1 MPRSVMIAHKGF
13 VVLVA
18 MSLVTLGIFRSNIT
32 LGVQDVAVAPIKVAT
47 SSIGLGS
54 LPLWDTAWTL
64 NLARRPA
71 IETYLAARR
80 HQGFDVVLYGYGDFG
95 TRNTPLGDGERPFL
109 ANLSTPRGDPVA
121 DVLQPN
127 SAAWSYVDATVSQAK
142 SLGLVV
148 AFLPLGN
155 TNATRYITALS
166 DQSPGENRASRYG
179 QWIGNRYKH
188 ATNLIWVLGGDV
200 DISSPEVVTLTNHLA
215 AGLESTGTAQPITFH
230 PGWHSSSAGF
240 QNQTWLAFNAIQED
254 NPVPDIAADLA
265 LTPRKPTGVMEEGYE
280 TSPYQHGATA
290 DDVLSETWRAYLAGA
305 AYVAY
310 GQARMQQGQNPALTD
325 GIRYSRIARDLVAAR
340 GWRSYTPTSDF
351 IASSHGTIAAMRKSD
366 TAAMIYL
373 GRRASVMVSMSH
385 FNATGY
391 LRVQRFDP
399 RTGSLTTL
407 GVFVASA
414 KRSFNGGGL
423 MDTVILL
430 DAVTP

>member
-1 MPRSVMIAHKGF
+1 MMAHKRF
-13 VVLVA
+13 VVFVA
-18 MSLVTLGIFRSNIT
+18 MSLVMLGIFRSNFA
-32 LGVQDVAVAPIKVAT
+32 LGVQDVTVARAEMAL

-64 NLARRPA
+64 NLAQRPT

-80 HQGFDVVLYGYGDFG
+80 HQGFDVVLCGFGDFG

-109 ANLSTPRGDPVA
+109 ANLSTPTDDPAA

-127 SAAWSYVDATVSQAK
+127 SAAWSYVDATVSQAN
-142 SLGLVV
+142 SDGLIV

-155 TNATRYITALS
+155 TNATRYVAALT
-166 DQSPGENRASRYG
+166 DQTPGENRAYRYG

-200 DISSPEVVTLTNHLA
+200 DISSEVVTLTNHLA
-215 AGLESTGTAQPITFH
+215 AGLQSTGAAQPITFH

-240 QNQTWLAFNAIQED
+240 QNQTWLTFNAIQED

-265 LTPRKPTGVMEEGYE
+265 LTPRKPTGVMEENYE
-280 TSPYQHGATA
+280 TSPYQRGATA
-290 DDVLSETWRAYLAGA
+290 DDVLSETWRAYLSGA

-351 IASSHGTIAAMRKSD
+351 IATSHGTIAAMRKSD

-373 GRRASVMVSMSH
+373 GKRASVMVSMSH

-391 LRVQRFDP
+391 VRVQRFDP
-399 RTGSLTTL
+399 HTGGLTTL
-407 GVFVASA
+407 GVFVASGT
-414 KRSFNGGGL
+414 RSFNGGGL
-423 MDTVILL
+423 TDAVILL
-430 DAVTP
+430 DTVTP